1 MHTIQIAYSVILQI
15 NINKQNTFNA
25 FNSKLNCHCWCNW
38 HNAGSECGTCWLMEE
53 DGDSG
58 NEVFQVQHIL
68 RKVQQC
74 PHFQCCFKVSGV
86 SKPTHENVHPNTSE
100 SVLARG
106 VTVSSHCLV
115 LWKSRTRRS
124 GETKKTQDTFH
135 DLLSLLPWQI
145 PCFTTRS
152 KPPRSQ
158 SVHPTGSGR
167 RSHSEGLQATV
178 MIYTCPAAN
187 PRLK

>member
-1 MHTIQIAYSVILQI
+1 MLV
-15 NINKQNTFNA
+15 
-25 FNSKLNCHCWCNW
+25 LNVELVDLWRK
-38 HNAGSECGTCWLMEE
+38 T
-53 DGDSG
+53 GDSG

-86 SKPTHENVHPNTSE
+86 RKPTHENFHPNTSE

-124 GETKKTQDTFH
+124 GETKRRRTLSMTSCHCCHGKSHALQQDPNHPGHSLFTPQGLAEDPTAKDCKPQWWFIHVLQQTH
-135 DLLSLLPWQI
+135 DWNRQLPI
-145 PCFTTRS
+145 F
-152 KPPRSQ
+152 
-158 SVHPTGSGR
+158 
-167 RSHSEGLQATV
+167 
-178 MIYTCPAAN
+178 
-187 PRLK
+187 